1 MTGLARNTQ
10 IEYVAPI
17 DSGFTQSQQQPE
29 PARRNL
35 LQAIWMRRWWV
46 VATVILALIV
56 GVIKCQITPPMY
68 QGVATLVVEQSRP
81 NVIANDPTGVMT
93 GTTNYLFTQ
102 VELIK
107 SRKILE
113 PVAAMD
119 EIRTLKT

>member
-46 VATVILALIV
+46 VATVTVALIV
-56 GVIKCQITPPMY
+56 GVNKAQTPPPMY

-102 VELIK
+102 IELIK
-107 SRKILE
+107 SRKILDS
-113 PVAAMD
+113 VSGN
-119 EIRTLKT
+119 